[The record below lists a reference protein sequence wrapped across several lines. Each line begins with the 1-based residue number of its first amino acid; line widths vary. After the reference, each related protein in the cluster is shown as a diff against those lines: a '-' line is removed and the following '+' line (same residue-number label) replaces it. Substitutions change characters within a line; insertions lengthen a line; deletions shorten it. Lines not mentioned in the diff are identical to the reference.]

1 MFVSKR
7 KSSYNCASHIKF
19 ILKNV
24 IISKMKIFIFIFYTE
39 IDWTLNSILS
49 TLTIEFFNFKIQFF
63 GSNWSNCFF
72 IRTLKLNIGIY
83 N

>member
-7 KSSYNCASHIKF
+7 KSSNNCDSHINF

-49 TLTIEFFNFKIQFF
+49 TLTIEF
-63 GSNWSNCFF
+63 
-72 IRTLKLNIGIY
+72 
-83 N
+83 

>member
-49 TLTIEFFNFKIQFF
+49 TLTIEFLNSKIQKFF
-63 GSNWSNCFF
+63 LGQ
-72 IRTLKLNIGIY
+72 IGRTVFSLGL
-83 N
+83 

>member
-7 KSSYNCASHIKF
+7 KSSNNCDSHINF

-39 IDWTLNSILS
+39 IDWALNLILS
-49 TLTIEFFNFKIQFF
+49 TLTIEFWNFKIQIFF
-63 GSNWSNCFF
+63 LGQIGQTVFF
-72 IRTLKLNIGIY
+72 Y
-83 N
+83 